1 MKISKLFKVA
11 IASLILAVGVNAA
24 EEMTPDIAHAKKM
37 GMKPVSLEEAKKM
50 YDQKIIFVDTRTKMK
65 FAEGHIKGAIFS
77 DYVHGKDNK
86 KVDGDLALDKYDL
99 TDLPKDKSTKIV
111 FYCQGAGCW
120 KSFSYAR
127 AAEKAGY
134 KNSYWFRDGLP
145 AWQKAGYPVE

>member
-11 IASLILAVGVNAA
+11 IASLLLAAGVQAA
-24 EEMTPDIAHAKKM
+24 EELTPEPAEAKKM
-37 GMKPVSLEEAKKM
+37 GLNCISVAEAKKM
-50 YDQKIIFVDTRTKMK
+50 YDQKVVFVDTRTKMK

-77 DYVHGKDNK
+77 DYNHAKGNK
-86 KVDGDLALDKYDL
+86 KADGDVSLDKYDIA
-99 TDLPKDKSTKIV
+99 DLPKDKAAKIV

-134 KNSYWFRDGLP
+134 KNAYWFRDGLP
-145 AWQKAGYPVE
+145 GWQKAGYPVE

>member
-1 MKISKLFKVA
+1 MKISKLFKIA
-11 IASLILAVGVNAA
+11 IASLVLAVGINAA
-24 EEMTPDIAHAKKM
+24 EELTPEPDQAKKM
-37 GMKPVSLEEAKKM
+37 GMKLISLEEAKKM
-50 YDQKIIFVDTRTKMK
+50 YDQKILFVDTRTKMK

-77 DYVHGKDNK
+77 DYNHAKENK
-86 KVDGDLALDKYDL
+86 KVDGDTSLDKFDI

-120 KSFSYAR
+120 KSYSYAR
-127 AAEKAGY
+127 AAEKTGY